1 MTDTSHSHV
10 TRNGG
15 LALAVICVA
24 QLMVVLD
31 ATVVNVALPNIRNDL
46 GFSADNL
53 TWVIT
58 AYSLTFGGLLLFGG
72 RTGDF
77 FGRRRMFMIGV
88 SLFAGAS
95 LVGGLA
101 TSEVMLIGARAA
113 QGAGGAI
120 AAPTALAL
128 LATTFTEPAARA
140 RAFGVFA
147 AMAASGGALGLL
159 LGGTLTDLASWRWAL
174 IINVPI
180 GAIVL
185 ILAPRVLNES
195 QGSGTKLDLPGAISV
210 TAGMS
215 ILVYGLTKAAS
226 DGWDSTTTIVTL
238 AIAAALMVAF
248 VFIEHVSSH
257 PLMPFRIFANRNR
270 TGAYLIML
278 FLAAALFTTFYL
290 MAQYLQ
296 DVHGWSPFRTGLG
309 FLPMPVTIMFMSLV
323 VVRRLIPTV
332 GIRPFLTIGPIL
344 AIVAMVSFSRLT
356 ATSTYWEFL
365 GCILVLGLGM
375 GCSFVPLTM
384 TAVNGVAPHE
394 TGLASALLNTGQQ
407 LGGAIGLAVFGTV
420 FVHASATRASEIGA
434 LAATAAGQ
442 KNVFVAGQQHAF
454 EAAIVVTALALVASL
469 ALIRVRKVTRPTAT
483 PSAAPALVE

>member
-1 MTDTSHSHV
+1 MTDTSPSHG

-31 ATVVNVALPNIRNDL
+31 ATVVNVALPNIRRDL
-46 GFSADNL
+46 GFSTDNL

-113 QGAGGAI
+113 QGIGGAI

-147 AMAASGGALGLL
+147 TMAASGGALGLL

-195 QGSGTKLDLPGAISV
+195 QGSGTKLDLPGAVSV

-215 ILVYGLTKAAS
+215 ILVYGLTKAAR
-226 DGWDSTTTIVTL
+226 DGWGSTTTLVTL
-238 AIAAALMVAF
+238 AIAAALLLAF
-248 VFIEHVSSH
+248 VFIEQMSSH

-309 FLPMPVTIMFMSLV
+309 FLPMPVTIMVMSLV
-323 VVRRLIPTV
+323 VVRRLIPTI

-344 AIVAMVSFSRLT
+344 TIVAMISFSRLT

-365 GCILVLGLGM
+365 GCVLVLGLGM

-420 FVHASATRASEIGA
+420 FAHASAARASEIGR
-434 LAATAAGQ
+434 LAATHAGQ
-442 KNVFVAGQQHAF
+442 TNIFVAGQQHAF
-454 EAAIVVTALALVASL
+454 DAAIVATALALVASL
-469 ALIRVRKVTRPTAT
+469 ALIRVQKVSRPT